1 MSTRTLPRPGRLGLL
16 ALTTA
21 LVSSALLSGAATG
34 AAASDQHCADGSFC
48 AFPAAEFGGPPTALP
63 SRSTEL
69 EKCVPLETGWE
80 VLSFINRTG
89 NPVTTYQDPQC
100 STDAEFD
107 THPSGSQTPRS
118 SYVVRAVK
126 IWEH

>member
-1 MSTRTLPRPGRLGLL
+1 MPTCTSPRSGRVGLL
-16 ALTTA
+16 ALATA
-21 LVSSALLSGAATG
+21 LVSSAVLSGVATE
-34 AAASDQHCADGSFC
+34 AVASGQRCADGSFC
-48 AFPAAEFGGPPTALP
+48 AFPAAEFGGTPAALP

-69 EKCVPLETGWE
+69 ETCVPFETGWE

-89 NPVTTYQDPQC
+89 KPVTTYQDPHC